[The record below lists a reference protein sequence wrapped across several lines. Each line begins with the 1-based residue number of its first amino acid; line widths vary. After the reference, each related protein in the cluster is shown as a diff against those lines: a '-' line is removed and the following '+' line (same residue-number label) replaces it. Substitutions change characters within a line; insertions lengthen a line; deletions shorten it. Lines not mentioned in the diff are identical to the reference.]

1 MQRNKLKSLIHFHF
15 IVFIFGFTAILGSL
29 ISIDSVQLVWYRML
43 IASIC
48 LLILAPF
55 LNKKLNISMSLFLK
69 LFFCGVIISLHW
81 VFFFKA
87 IKVSNVS
94 ITLSILS
101 LGAFITSFLEPILYK
116 RKIVFYE
123 VILGL
128 LVVAGTAIIFK
139 TQFHYL
145 EGILYALVSVILSVF
160 FTLFNGKLIGKTS
173 SFTISLYE
181 LMGGFLTISILL
193 IINNDLNLDLL
204 SLKNNDFV
212 WLFILGTICTAYAF
226 VISVEVMK
234 HLTPYSVMLSI
245 NMEPVYGILLA
256 IVFLN
261 ESENMSFDFYI
272 GFLLIFISVI
282 LNGILK
288 LKQKKIWSNLLFI
301 FDNNF
306 LFIWNI

>member
-15 IVFIFGFTAILGSL
+15 IVFIFGFTAIIGYL
-29 ISIDSVQLVWYRML
+29 ISIDSIQLVWYRML
-43 IASIC
+43 IGSIC

-55 LNKKLNISMSLFLK
+55 LNKELNISRSLVLK

-116 RKIVFYE
+116 RKIIFYE

-128 LVVAGTAIIFK
+128 LVVVGTAIIFK
-139 TQFHYL
+139 TQFHFL
-145 EGILYALVSVILSVF
+145 EGILYALGSVILSVF

-181 LMGGFLTISILL
+181 LLGGFVTISILL
-193 IINNDLNLDLL
+193 IINNDFNRDLFF
-204 SLKNNDFV
+204 LKKDDFM

-245 NMEPVYGILLA
+245 NMEPIYGIVLA

-261 ESENMSFDFYI
+261 ESENMSYEFYI

-288 LKQKKIWSNLLFI
+288 LKQK
-301 FDNNF
+301 
-306 LFIWNI
+306 

>member
-1 MQRNKLKSLIHFHF
+1 MQENKFRSLIHFHF

-29 ISIDSVQLVWYRML
+29 ISIDSFQLVWYRML

-181 LMGGFLTISILL
+181 LLGGFLTISILL

-272 GFLLIFISVI
+272 GFLLIFTSVI
-282 LNGILK
+282 LNGVLK
-288 LKQKKIWSNLLFI
+288 LKQK
-301 FDNNF
+301 
-306 LFIWNI
+306 